1 MLNSSLASLLEVVVQ
16 CGLWLFDR
24 FARRGFVVTLRILR
38 NSTHRIKRRIQR
50 LQRRKLPSNGY
61 TKRNERICNRIDV
74 HRWRLSARR
83 LAIKWLENYAHEYD
97 VAHVVEFVGARLEV
111 VKAQAAPG
119 AWGIAGRPYAWETRG
134 ATA

>member
-1 MLNSSLASLLEVVVQ
+1 MLNSSLASLLEIVVH
-16 CGLWLFDR
+16 CGRWLFDR
-24 FARRGFVVTLRILR
+24 FARRGFVVTLRTLR
-38 NSTHRIKRRIQR
+38 NSCHRIKRRIQR

-61 TKRNERICNRIDV
+61 TKRNERICNRIDL

-97 VAHVVEFVGARLEV
+97 VAHVVEFVGGKLETIEAR
-111 VKAQAAPG
+111 PG
-119 AWGIAGRPYAWETRG
+119 VLPQSVSGAPYAWELRG